1 VHLVFAALFEDRDGA
16 ATVAAGGDG
25 MTDPKI
31 YFFIVMVVV
40 TAILAASVIID
51 AMGEGRDD

>member
-1 VHLVFAALFEDRDGA
+1 VHLVFAALSEDRDGA
-16 ATVAAGGDG
+16 TVVAAGGDG
-25 MTDPKI
+25 MTDPRV

-40 TAILAASVIID
+40 TAILAVSVIID